1 MSQLTGLVAGDAVGL
16 NSDRRFRIDLSAQEG
31 ESCLRRG
38 PRPQVG
44 QRLRCPSHHAYS
56 TGWLRRARVG
66 RGGTVLDIGSGADAV
81 VQHLQ
86 ALGYDAWGVC
96 PSEEA
101 ADSEA
106 PQDEE
111 TPRIQYGRLAA
122 SLPIQPHTAD
132 LVLVRDVALYRPV
145 QADPES
151 LTATANMLA
160 ALRPGREMMLIE
172 PAQPGPDH
180 SAHEPLVDAWSDHF
194 SAFPGRLKMET
205 IRIRRPCSDCL
216 AAGRPLNSDS
226 PDSRSP
232 GRPAPAWSGTASPT
246 KPPCGPSSQ
255 PAPAPHDS
263 PPDFPPVSPSSIVGG
278 LKSTPSRSARDGSR
292 PNRTRFGD
300 GDAFTGP
307 PAAPPE
313 DRFPPGDRPPVDR
326 TGTRAEE
333 HQATA

>member
-1 MSQLTGLVAGDAVGL
+1 MSQEGTTATGRATASLPVSPRVL
-16 NSDRRFRIDLSAQEG
+16 DR
-31 ESCLRRG
+31 
-38 PRPQVG
+38 
-44 QRLRCPSHHAYS
+44 
-56 TGWLRRARVG
+56 WLRRARVG

-205 IRIRRPCSDCL
+205 IRIR
-216 AAGRPLNSDS
+216 
-226 PDSRSP
+226 
-232 GRPAPAWSGTASPT
+232 PALFGLFGG
-246 KPPCGPSSQ
+246 GPSFEFRLAGFKVPGQ
-255 PAPAPHDS
+255 A
-263 PPDFPPVSPSSIVGG
+263 
-278 LKSTPSRSARDGSR
+278 
-292 PNRTRFGD
+292 RTRLEWHRL
-300 GDAFTGP
+300 AHEAAMRALQSAGP
-307 PAAPPE
+307 RAA
-313 DRFPPGDRPPVDR
+313 
-326 TGTRAEE
+326 
-333 HQATA
+333 